1 MKIGDKLLQL
11 GYINK
16 KQLTEALKKQSQEK
30 ILYNKDLQLGK
41 ILLDEKYLTLD
52 ELTEALSMSIESEVK
67 EESVMAKP
75 TEIGESSK
83 FTFDLKFL
91 ITMGAV
97 IVSGCGIYFTMDS
110 AIDELKSSNSPSRL
124 EHDMIANEIS
134 NIKNAGNLDIIT
146 YKLEE
151 YDKTFE
157 ELKEIGA
164 DLRPL
169 SSDLESIKNDLQS
182 INAEL
187 NTLKNKKIDI
197 PEVDLSGLE
206 NSIEQ
211 LSDNMSALSEK
222 LDDYEERLKEVEKN
236 SGGRF

>member
-1 MKIGDKLLQL
+1 MKIGDKLLKL
-11 GYINK
+11 GYLNK
-16 KQLTEALKKQSQEK
+16 KQLKDALREQSQQK
-30 ILYNKDLQLGK
+30 IIYNKDLQLGK
-41 ILLDEKYLTLD
+41 ILIDKKFLSLE
-52 ELTEALSMSIESEVK
+52 ELTEGLSIAIEEEAK
-67 EESVMAKP
+67 EEKIMPKP

-97 IVSGCGIYFTMDS
+97 IISGCGIYFTMNS
-110 AIDELKSSNSPSRL
+110 AIGELKSSNSPSRL

-134 NIKNAGNLDIIT
+134 SIKNAGNLDIIT
-146 YKLEE
+146 YKLKE

-157 ELKEIGA
+157 ELKEIGN

-169 SSDLESIKNDLQS
+169 SSDLESIKNDLKS

-187 NTLKNKKIDI
+187 NTLKNKKVDI
-197 PEVDLSGLE
+197 PIVDLSGLE
-206 NSIEQ
+206 SLIEK
-211 LSDNMSALSEK
+211 LGHNMSALSEK
-222 LDDYEERLKEVEKN
+222 LDDYEERLKQVEEK